1 MTVPTQNLPLCSLSY
16 FFAPVAGPIG
26 GVTWIAEKI
35 LEQADVATDDLEN
48 LQKQLLEL
56 QLSFDMGDIEEEDF
70 EEREE
75 ELLLAIQAIE
85 DARAEEE
92 D

>member
-1 MTVPTQNLPLCSLSY
+1 MLFKLL
-16 FFAPVAGPIG
+16 FAPVAGPIG

-56 QLSFDMGDIEEEDF
+56 QLSFDMGDIEEEAF

-75 ELLLAIQAIE
+75 ELLLAIQSIE
-85 DARAEEE
+85 DDRTEAEQ
-92 D
+92 

>member
-16 FFAPVAGPIG
+16 FLPPLPAPLAASPGLPK
-26 GVTWIAEKI
+26 KI

>member
-1 MTVPTQNLPLCSLSY
+1 MLFKLL
-16 FFAPVAGPIG
+16 FAPVAGPIG